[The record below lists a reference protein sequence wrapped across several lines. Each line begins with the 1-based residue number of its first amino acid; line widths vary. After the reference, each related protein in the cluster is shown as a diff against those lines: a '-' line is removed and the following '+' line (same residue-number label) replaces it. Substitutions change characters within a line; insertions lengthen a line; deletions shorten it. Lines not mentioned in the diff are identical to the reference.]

1 MAKMVDRAKTR
12 VGGTPDS
19 GADTGAR
26 PWLRRSLVGA
36 VSLAML
42 YAATMLY
49 LAGQPL
55 FGVILLVLAAATAT
69 IFGLER
75 FYSTRFIFPGI
86 AAVVLFIAFP
96 VVYTIWLGFTNYSSF
111 NLLDFE
117 RATRVHLDSS
127 VIAPDSERPF
137 SVVAEAE
144 GYRLFFPEGDG
155 GFLSEPVALDGT
167 AVAVEAAPVSA
178 PPVEM
183 LVMRDAIRLRDGL
196 GAVEITLPDGAA
208 LRNSGLRS
216 FAGVTPTYVRE
227 DDGRLVSTV
236 DSTVLSADHE
246 RGFYV
251 DEDGTAK
258 PPGWRVF
265 VGLDNFERIFSSEG
279 ISGPMLGIFLWT
291 VLFALLSVVLTFSL
305 GLALATIL
313 QWENLAFRGL
323 YRILLILP
331 YAVPGFISIL
341 VFRGLFNQNFGE
353 INMILEAL
361 FGIRPDWFTDGTLA
375 RMMILVVN
383 VWLGYPYMMLLAMGF
398 LQSVPGD
405 HKKAAA
411 LEGAGALRVF
421 FMITLPQ
428 IVPPFLPLLIAT
440 FAFNFNNLVL
450 ILLLTGGGPDIP
462 GTIIPAG
469 ETDILGSFTYR
480 IAFLDSGQQFGL
492 AGAITF
498 LIFLVVAVLA
508 YANFVAMRRA
518 AARRF
523 QGAA

>member
-1 MAKMVDRAKTR
+1 MATTIERAP
-12 VGGTPDS
+12 GGAAVAPPEAGRS
-19 GADTGAR
+19 
-26 PWLRRSLVGA
+26 WLRRTLVGVVA
-36 VSLAML
+36 ALML
-42 YAATMLY
+42 YAATTLY
-49 LAGQPL
+49 VAGQPL
-55 FGVILLVLAAATAT
+55 FGVILLALAAATAT

-75 FYSTRFIFPGI
+75 FYAARFIFPGV
-86 AAVVLFIAFP
+86 AGVVLFIAFP
-96 VVYTIWLGFTNYSSF
+96 VLYTIWLGFTNYSSF

-117 RATRVHLDSS
+117 RATRVHLDSA
-127 VIAPDSERPF
+127 VIAPGSERPF
-137 SVVAEAE
+137 AVVAEGE
-144 GYRLFFPEGDG
+144 GGYRLFFPGEDG
-155 GFLSEPVALDGT
+155 GFLSEPLALDGSEVAVAAT
-167 AVAVEAAPVSA
+167 AVDA
-178 PPVEM
+178 PPAET
-183 LVMRDAIRLRDGL
+183 LAMRDAIKLRAGL
-196 GAVEITLPDGAA
+196 GAVEVTLPDGGA

-216 FAGVTPTYVRE
+216 FAEVTPTYTRE
-227 DDGRLVSTV
+227 ADGRLVSNV
-236 DSTVLSADHE
+236 DDTVLTPDHE

-251 DEDGTAK
+251 DGEGRAK
-258 PPGWRVF
+258 APGWRVF
-265 VGLDNFERIFSSEG
+265 VGLDNFERIFTSKG

-291 VLFALLSVVLTFSL
+291 VLFALLSTVLTFGV

-313 QWENLAFRGL
+313 QWEHLAFRGL

-361 FGIRPDWFTDGTLA
+361 LGIRPDWFTSGTLA
-375 RMMILVVN
+375 RTMILVVN

-398 LQSVPGD
+398 LQSVPAD
-405 HKKAAA
+405 HGKAAA
-411 LEGAGALRVF
+411 LEGASALRVF
-421 FMITLPQ
+421 FTITLPQ

-480 IAFLDSGQQFGL
+480 IAFMDSGQQFGL

-498 LIFLVVAVLA
+498 LIFVVVAGLA

-523 QGAA
+523 QGAP